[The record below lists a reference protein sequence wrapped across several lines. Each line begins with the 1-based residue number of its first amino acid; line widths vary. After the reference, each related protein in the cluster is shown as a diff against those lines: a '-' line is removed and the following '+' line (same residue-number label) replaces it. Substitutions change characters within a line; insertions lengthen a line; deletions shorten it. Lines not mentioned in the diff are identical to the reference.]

1 MSWLFCQ
8 LDVARHCIPPIID
21 FMEKS
26 PSTTAAIV
34 LVFSRLNALIR
45 EQVIKLR
52 ESGMKACI
60 LKGDRVALDAEDAEK
75 EVVHVCLKPL
85 ESLKD
90 FHLIFVTQRL
100 WLKTSESLKS
110 LKRPSFSVAA
120 KPLSWMRHILSSIGK
135 LKIMCDIKCD
145 LL

>member
-1 MSWLFCQ
+1 M
-8 LDVARHCIPPIID
+8 D

-34 LVFSRLNALIR
+34 LVFSPLNALIR

-60 LKGDRVALDAEDAEK
+60 LKGDRVALDAEDAEE
-75 EVVHVCLKPL
+75 EVVHVSLSTAEPL

-90 FHLIFVTQRL
+90 FHLIFCHPEAVVENNRE
-100 WLKTSESLKS
+100 LKI
-110 LKRPSFSVAA
+110 
-120 KPLSWMRHILSSIGK
+120 LSWMRHILSWTGK
-135 LKIMCDIKCD
+135 LKIMCDIKYD

>member
-8 LDVARHCIPPIID
+8 LDAASHCIPPIID

-26 PSTTAAIV
+26 SSTTAAIV
-34 LVFSRLNALIR
+34 LVFSPLNALIR

-60 LKGDRVALDAEDAEK
+60 LKGDRVALDAEDAEE
-75 EVVHVCLKPL
+75 EVVHVSLSTAEPL

-90 FHLIFVTQRL
+90 FHLIFCHPEAVV
-100 WLKTSESLKS
+100 EN
-110 LKRPSFSVAA
+110 KRE
-120 KPLSWMRHILSSIGK
+120 
-135 LKIMCDIKCD
+135 LKIFKTTEFQRRSQAVVVDEAHFVID
-145 LL
+145 W

>member
-1 MSWLFCQ
+1 MKDKQWEIIRYITLEKRDVMAVCQ
-8 LDVARHCIPPIID
+8 LDAARHCIPPIID

-60 LKGDRVALDAEDAEK
+60 LKGDGVALDAEDAEDLSTA
-75 EVVHVCLKPL
+75 EPL

-90 FHLIFVTQRL
+90 FHLIFCH
-100 WLKTSESLKS
+100 SEAVVEN
-110 LKRPSFSVAA
+110 KRE
-120 KPLSWMRHILSSIGK
+120 
-135 LKIMCDIKCD
+135 LKIFKTTEFQWRSQAVVVDEAHLFCH
-145 LL
+145 